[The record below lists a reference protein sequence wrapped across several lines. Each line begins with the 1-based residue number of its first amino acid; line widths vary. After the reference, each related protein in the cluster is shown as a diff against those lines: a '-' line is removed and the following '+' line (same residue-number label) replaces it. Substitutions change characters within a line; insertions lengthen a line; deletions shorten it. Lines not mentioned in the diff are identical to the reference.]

1 MSRSAGPAVCGAALL
16 GVAAAPWILSSYYV
30 GLLTQALIYAIFAMS
45 LDLLLGYTGL
55 PSLGHAAYF
64 GLAAYALGLLAPRAG
79 MGFWAA
85 LPWALG
91 AAAAAGALFALMA
104 VRARGAYFLMI
115 TLALGQVVWGIAF
128 RWRAVTGGEDGISGV
143 PRPALRAGAP
153 PAGPTGYHLFVLAIF
168 LAVALA
174 LAIVV
179 RSPFGLAL
187 QGIRASESRMQAL
200 GYNVWLYKYLAF
212 VIAAALAG
220 LAGVLFAAYTGFVSP
235 ADLSIVT
242 SARVLL
248 MVILGGAGTLL
259 GPAVGAAGILLLES
273 WVSTQLERW
282 LSVLGA
288 IYILAVV
295 FCPAGVVRFFRP
307 ARRRRA
313 AA

>member
-1 MSRSAGPAVCGAALL
+1 MSRAAGPAIGAAALL
-16 GVAAAPWILSSYYV
+16 GVAGAPWLLSSYYV

-64 GLAAYALGLLAPRAG
+64 GVAAYTLGLLALRAG
-79 MGFWAA
+79 MSFWAA

-91 AAAAAGALFALMA
+91 AAAAAGALFALLA
-104 VRARGAYFLMI
+104 IRTRGAYFLMI
-115 TLALGQVVWGIAF
+115 TLALGQVLWGIAF
-128 RWRAVTGGEDGISGV
+128 RWRSVTGGEDGLSGL
-143 PRPALRAGAP
+143 PRPALRAWAL
-153 PAGPTGYHLFVLAIF
+153 PAGPAGYHLFVLAVF
-168 LAVALA
+168 LLAALA
-174 LAIVV
+174 LAVLV

-187 QGIRASESRMQAL
+187 QGVRASESRMEAL

-212 VIAAALAG
+212 VLAAALAG
-220 LAGVLFAAYTGFVSP
+220 LAGVLFGAYTGFVSP

-242 SARVLL
+242 SARALL
-248 MVILGGAGTLL
+248 MVILGGAGTLV
-259 GPAVGAAGILLLES
+259 GPAVGAAAILFLES

-295 FCPAGVVRFFRP
+295 FCPAGVVRLFRP
-307 ARRRRA
+307 ARGRRA

>member
-1 MSRSAGPAVCGAALL
+1 MSRAAGPAIGGAALL
-16 GVAAAPWILSSYYV
+16 GVAGAPWLLSSYYV

-64 GLAAYALGLLAPRAG
+64 GVAAYTLGLLALRAG
-79 MGFWAA
+79 MSFWAA
-85 LPWALG
+85 FPWALG
-91 AAAAAGALFALMA
+91 AAAVAGALFAFMA

-115 TLALGQVVWGIAF
+115 TLALGQVLWGIAF
-128 RWRAVTGGEDGISGV
+128 RWRSVTGGEDGISGL
-143 PRPALRAGAP
+143 PRPALRAWAQ
-153 PAGPTGYHLFVLAIF
+153 PAGPAGYHLFVLAVF
-168 LAVALA
+168 LLAAMA
-174 LAIVV
+174 LAILV

-187 QGIRASESRMQAL
+187 QGIRASESRMEAL

-212 VIAAALAG
+212 VLAAVLAG
-220 LAGVLFAAYTGFVSP
+220 LAGTLFGAYTGFVSP

-242 SARVLL
+242 SARALL
-248 MVILGGAGTLL
+248 MVILGGAGTLV
-259 GPAVGAAGILLLES
+259 GPAVGAAAILFLES

-295 FCPAGVVRFFRP
+295 FCPGGVVRLFRP
-307 ARRRRA
+307 ARGRRA

>member
-1 MSRSAGPAVCGAALL
+1 MSRAAGPALGGAALL
-16 GVAAAPWILSSYYV
+16 GVAAAPWLLSSYSV

-64 GLAAYALGLLAPRAG
+64 GVAAYTLGLLALRAG
-79 MGFWAA
+79 LSFWAA
-85 LPWALG
+85 LPWAL
-91 AAAAAGALFALMA
+91 AAAAGVGALFALLA

-115 TLALGQVVWGIAF
+115 TLALGQVLWGTAF
-128 RWRAVTGGEDGISGV
+128 RWRSLTGGEDGISGL
-143 PRPALRAGAP
+143 PRPALRAWAP
-153 PAGPTGYHLFVLAIF
+153 PAGPAGYHLFVLAVF
-168 LAVALA
+168 LVAALA
-174 LAIVV
+174 LAILV

-187 QGIRASESRMQAL
+187 KGIRASESRMEAL

-212 VIAAALAG
+212 VLAAALAG
-220 LAGVLFAAYTGFVSP
+220 LAGTLFGAYTGFVSP

-242 SARVLL
+242 SARALL
-248 MVILGGAGTLL
+248 MVILGGAGTLA
-259 GPAVGAAGILLLES
+259 GPAVGAGAILLLES

-288 IYILAVV
+288 VYILVVV
-295 FCPAGVVRFFRP
+295 FCPHGLVRLFRP
-307 ARRRRA
+307 ARGGRA